1 MGFTAED
8 GFLWGPVGLLFSCAW
23 VRGFWESSFHV
34 GSGSERTAEAITL
47 SSVGSAPFAT
57 GFNLSHPSSES
68 HLVTELVRHGQGRE
82 NSKGSE
88 LEASPDPA

>member
-1 MGFTAED
+1 M
-8 GFLWGPVGLLFSCAW
+8 WGQGQRGLQRQLLC
-23 VRGFWESSFHV
+23 
-34 GSGSERTAEAITL
+34 L
-47 SSVGSAPFAT
+47 SSVGSAPLAT

-68 HLVTELVRHGQGRE
+68 HLVTELVRHRQGRE